1 MSDRP
6 RRWPPPWLFLPLILP
21 GGIYSGFTITA
32 LPFLLGQAGV
42 PVEKIANVGSLLYVP
57 TIFYFFWAPLVD
69 MKLRRR
75 TWLVLVSFL
84 SAAALGVAM
93 PLVGYRYLT
102 LVTGLFLGG
111 LVVNVLVSSAQ
122 GGLMVTALSPEGQA
136 KASGWTQAG
145 NLGGGAFGAGVTL
158 WLLTRMSIPPAAF
171 LTAAMTAL
179 PALAALTIK
188 EGPPVPSA
196 GLLHH
201 IGQIGKELLALA
213 RSRRALWGVLLLAA
227 PVGSGAAQSLLPAVA
242 SRYGVGGQGVLWING
257 VAGGLVLALGS
268 MLATLLPG
276 DWDRRLTYAGAGCM
290 NGFASMVLL
299 IGNRP
304 SVYFTGTIL
313 YLVTTGFCYARFT
326 ALVMEVLGPGEY
338 GTSTRYSLLLAAGNL
353 PIAYVLWADGMGFH
367 YFGTRGLFGVDAAG
381 NLLVFAIVG
390 AVWLMGRR
398 GQTGAGDTIASAT

>member
-1 MSDRP
+1 MSERS

-42 PVEKIANVGSLLYVP
+42 SVEKIANISSLLYVP
-57 TIFYFFWAPLVD
+57 TILYFLWAPLVD

-75 TWLVLVSFL
+75 TWLVLVSFV

-93 PLVGYRYLT
+93 PLVGQAHLT

-111 LVVNVLVSSAQ
+111 LLANVLVSSAQ
-122 GGLMVTALSPEGQA
+122 GGLMVTSLTPEGQA

-158 WLLTRMSIPPAAF
+158 WLLSKMSMPPAAF

-179 PALAALTIK
+179 PALAAFTIR

-196 GLLHH
+196 GLPDRLAK
-201 IGQIGKELLALA
+201 IGKELLALA
-213 RSRRALWGVLLLAA
+213 RSRRTLWGVLLLAA

-242 SRYGVGGQGVLWING
+242 SRYGVGQQGVLWVNG
-257 VAGGLVLALGS
+257 VGGGLVLALGS
-268 MLATLLPG
+268 LAATLLPG
-276 DWDRRLTYAGAGCM
+276 DWDRRMTYAASGCM
-290 NGFASMVLL
+290 NGFASLVLL
-299 IGNRP
+299 AGHRP
-304 SVYFTGTIL
+304 AIYYLGTVL

-326 ALVMEVLGPGEY
+326 ALVMEVLGPGEH

-353 PIAYVLWADGMGFH
+353 PIAYVLWADGMGYH
-367 YFGTRGLFGVDAAG
+367 YFGTNGLFGVDAAG
-381 NLLVFAIVG
+381 NLLVFATVG
-390 AVWLMGRR
+390 IAWLWRR
-398 GQTGAGDTIASAT
+398 RV